1 MSVTCGTQHPD
12 QLDRSCVS
20 ARSPPHSVLE
30 MGDDEEEQ
38 QYDRFNVDNDFSDGQ
53 WIGGE
58 FFHAGRK
65 QKRQQ
70 REEDRLYGVFAEGSD
85 SEDEGRRSRR
95 KGGGGGGD
103 RGTADYSAPVGFVS
117 SGVVNK
123 QQPEEEAVATAPQGA
138 YDVQGPPGLGSG
150 GGGQQGGAGLGAG
163 RGSGGGGGG
172 GGLGFRSAGAQN
184 GSGDADMEQRRK
196 EEEEGDEE
204 EGVLGTAL
212 GARCVFRAWGGWA
225 HGECVCV
232 CLGCMGCMIWWMH
245 ARGLH
250 GGLWG
255 WRKVCVWVAWRFMGM
270 AGGSQCHPCGL
281 RIHAWTMQSAVAM
294 QNAVVPPCSP
304 QLPCSMLSC
313 RHASCCCAAMQHAV
327 LAAMQPAAAIVPYR
341 T

>member
-1 MSVTCGTQHPD
+1 MAPSTNQISSIAAAHL
-12 QLDRSCVS
+12 LDRLP
-20 ARSPPHSVLE
+20 RSVLE

-95 KGGGGGGD
+95 KGGGGD
-103 RGTADYSAPVGFVS
+103 RGAADYSAPVGFVS

-123 QQPEEEAVATAPQGA
+123 QQPEEEAAAAAPQGA

-150 GGGQQGGAGLGAG
+150 GGQQGGAGLGAG
-163 RGSGGGGGG
+163 LGSSGGGGG

-184 GSGDADMEQRRK
+184 GSGDADMEQRRR

-225 HGECVCV
+225 HGVCV
-232 CLGCMGCMIWWMH
+232 YVCVHGLHGMAGACAWRLHGGCMEVY
-245 ARGLH
+245 GLH
-250 GGLWG
+250 GGLW
-255 WRKVCVWVAWRFMGM
+255 A
-270 AGGSQCHPCGL
+270 
-281 RIHAWTMQSAVAM
+281 
-294 QNAVVPPCSP
+294 
-304 QLPCSMLSC
+304 
-313 RHASCCCAAMQHAV
+313 
-327 LAAMQPAAAIVPYR
+327 
-341 T
+341 